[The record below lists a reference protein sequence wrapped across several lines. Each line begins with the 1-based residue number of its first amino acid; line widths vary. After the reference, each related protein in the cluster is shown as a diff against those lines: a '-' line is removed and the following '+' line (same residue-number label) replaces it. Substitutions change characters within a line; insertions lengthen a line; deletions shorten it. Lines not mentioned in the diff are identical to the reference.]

1 MSGSSILKDWK
12 FVRCLHYGTIGE
24 DIRASVV
31 IVTTGMSNNYDG
43 IKTSIINWKEGVV
56 DSMLI
61 RLSDAWVRKPVSNP
75 NFKDSIIPQIWK
87 NGGKM
92 EWYVYKSSG
101 NDYRQLMGEIEQYL
115 SVFQDME
122 MVQE

>member
-61 RLSDAWVRKPVSNP
+61 RLSDAWAGSWSATRILRTALYLKY
-75 NFKDSIIPQIWK
+75 
-87 NGGKM
+87 GKM
-92 EWYVYKSSG
+92 AGKWNGMFISRQKMITG
-101 NDYRQLMGEIEQYL
+101 N
-115 SVFQDME
+115 
-122 MVQE
+122 